1 MLSDGRYT
9 VKSPRTQRAFIA
21 SYKEPWTASAFE
33 HFYRFSLD
41 LASTGASAAIAKTAI
56 APMER
61 AKASP
66 WTSSRSEGCSYLW
79 LASCRIT
86 CNNHGKAVNWVCC
99 ADPDASLPH
108 EQPAKCGKLQQR
120 MGRPEKNTSARGV
133 DGEHR
138 GRLTHHAQSDSSGF
152 SIQDQALSI
161 CVYDA
166 TSPAVWIKEQE
177 NRVFAGALQRQWGKR
192 AQAGA

>member
-1 MLSDGRYT
+1 MPSDGIYT

-56 APMER
+56 APLER

-66 WTSSRSEGCSYLW
+66 WTSSRSQGCSNLW
-79 LASCRIT
+79 LAFCRFI
-86 CNNHGKAVNWVCC
+86 CNIRGKAVNWVCC

-108 EQPAKCGKLQQR
+108 EQSAKCGAVQQR
-120 MGRPEKNTSARGV
+120 LGRPEKNTPARGV
-133 DGEHR
+133 DGEHPGCLR
-138 GRLTHHAQSDSSGF
+138 SHTQISLTWLLISGQSPKHP
-152 SIQDQALSI
+152 
-161 CVYDA
+161 CV
-166 TSPAVWIKEQE
+166 
-177 NRVFAGALQRQWGKR
+177 
-192 AQAGA
+192 